1 MPKPIYHE
9 DFYLNIEDL
18 PLILAGPILRRTE
31 PDVVTVWLAL
41 KNSCPVTLRIYST
54 EAGKGAEIDRLLL
67 EGRQTTI
74 QLGQHLHLVAVTA
87 KPIEDVRL
95 EPGQIY
101 AYNLLLEESQENLVT
116 ALKNQDLNAT
126 ISYFPHQLPTFSL
139 PPEDLDHLRIVH
151 GSCRK
156 PHGGELDLLPC
167 LDFLI
172 QESTHLPDE
181 RPHQLF
187 LTGDQIYGDDVADP
201 ILWAASAVGKAL
213 LGWEE
218 NLPLQGGYVE
228 ASQLKPGQR
237 SKIAELEGG
246 LTGMLHG
253 KSEKAKSH
261 LFSFGEYAAVY
272 LFAWSSVLL
281 VHNFPSSKTICTDR
295 KSARRWEKEVSAIK
309 DFTRPLWQVRRA
321 LANVPTYTI
330 CDDHDI
336 SDDWYLN
343 KEWCDRVLSKPLGRR
358 IVQNGLLA
366 YALFQAWGNT
376 PEQFA
381 DGQPGA
387 KLLAAVEK
395 WSAAKGSDGSAWEE
409 IARYLGIPPTNPET
423 GLPQLEPDE
432 NVLVLARDREAL
444 QWHYQLRSSKHEVIV
459 LDTRTW
465 RGYPTE
471 PNKNHAPPMLLSPTA
486 LTRQLQTP
494 LEETDKL
501 ERDDQNKIEA
511 TIVVVPTNLVTLSA
525 IDLVQNLSL
534 KGDRVFSNDVGD
546 SWNFN
551 KEAFTRFL
559 LCLCQRRERVIL
571 LSGDIHY
578 SCAVRLSHWYS
589 FPTQASV
596 LVQLTSS
603 AIKNSEF
610 STRLVHTKIKSLFP
624 EPTEHWLGWQEP
636 FRLVKVPNRY
646 SRWRQLLPWRS
657 NKQKPWQIAIRDGQS
672 PPDWQ
677 YRIEWIKRE
686 QAQLLAWEESPSS
699 AQSQLAFWQQIGNL
713 FSRLWRNRWLQ
724 EGEEVVGRNNLSVV
738 KLQKFQEE
746 TDSAVIQETYWHPP
760 WKSSTTVKSRYFV
773 SLNPDL
779 PSSDSKLQ

>member
-1 MPKPIYHE
+1 LPKSSYNKE
-9 DFYLNIEDL
+9 FYLNIEDL
-18 PLILAGPILRRTE
+18 PLILAGPMLRRTE
-31 PDVVTVWLAL
+31 PEAVTVWLAL
-41 KNSCPVTLRIYST
+41 KNSYPVTLRVYST
-54 EAGKGAEIDRLLL
+54 TEGKGAELDRLLL
-67 EGRQTTI
+67 EGRRTTV

-87 KPIEDVRL
+87 RPIENVRL
-95 EPGQIY
+95 QPGQIY
-101 AYNLLLEESQENLVT
+101 AYNLFLGKSQENLVT
-116 ALKNQDLNAT
+116 SLNAPH
-126 ISYFPHQLPTFSL
+126 INAHLSYFSHQLPTFSL
-139 PPEDLDHLRIVH
+139 PPEDLDCLRIVH

-167 LDFLI
+167 LDVLI
-172 QESTHLPDE
+172 QQSAHLPDA

-201 ILWAASAVGKAL
+201 FLWAASSVGKAL

-218 NLPLQGGYVE
+218 NLPLQGGDVE

-237 SKIAELEGG
+237 SKTAELEGG
-246 LTGMLHG
+246 LTAMLHG

-272 LFAWSSVLL
+272 LFAWSSALL
-281 VHNFPSSKTICTDR
+281 LHNFPSGKSICNDR

-395 WSAAKGSDGSAWEE
+395 WSAARGKDASAWEE
-409 IARYLGIPPTNPET
+409 MARYLGIPPINSAT
-423 GLPQLEPDE
+423 GLPQLEPEE
-432 NVLVLARDREAL
+432 NVLVLARDKEAL
-444 QWHYQLRSSKHEVIV
+444 RWHYHLRISKHEVIV

-465 RGYPTE
+465 RGYPVE
-471 PNKNHAPPMLLSPTA
+471 QNKDTAPPMLLSPQA
-486 LTRQLQTP
+486 LIRQLQMP
-494 LEETDKL
+494 LEEKDEL
-501 ERDDQNKIEA
+501 ERDGKSKIEA
-511 TIVVVPTNLVTLSA
+511 TLLVVPTNLVTLSA
-525 IDLVQNLSL
+525 IDFVQHLSL

-551 KEAFTRFL
+551 QEAFTRLL
-559 LCLCQRRERVIL
+559 LCLCQRRERVII

-578 SCAVRLSHWYS
+578 SCAVRLSHWFS
-589 FPTQASV
+589 FPAQSSV
-596 LVQLTSS
+596 IVQLTSS

-636 FRLVKVPNRY
+636 LRLVK
-646 SRWRQLLPWRS
+646 LPRRRLPRRN
-657 NKQKPWQIAIRDGQS
+657 NKHKPWQIAAKHEQV

-686 QAQLLAWEESPSS
+686 QARSLAWEEQQYSTP
-699 AQSQLAFWQQIGNL
+699 SQLRLWQQIL
-713 FSRLWRNRWLQ
+713 SFFLSWLWRNRWLQ
-724 EGEEVVGRNNLSVV
+724 EGEEVVGRNNLSIV
-738 KLQKFQEE
+738 KLQQFQ
-746 TDSAVIQETYWHPP
+746 TGTNPAVIQETYWHPP
-760 WKSSTTVKSRYFV
+760 WKSSSTVQSRYFV
-773 SLNPDL
+773 CLNPNV
-779 PSSDSKLQ
+779 SSPESKLP

>member
-1 MPKPIYHE
+1 MPKPSYQK
-9 DFYLNIEDL
+9 DFYLNIDDL
-18 PLILAGPILRRTE
+18 PLIVGGPILRRTE
-31 PDVVTVWLAL
+31 QDAVTVWLAL
-41 KNSCPVTLRIYST
+41 KEPRLVTLRVYST
-54 EAGKGAEIDRLLL
+54 EEGKGAELDKLLL
-67 EGRQTTI
+67 EGRQTTV
-74 QLGQHLHLVAVTA
+74 QLGRHLHLVAVTA
-87 KPIEDVRL
+87 QPIENVRL
-95 EPGQIY
+95 KSGQIY
-101 AYNLLLEESQENLVT
+101 AYDMLLGESQEHIVT
-116 ALKNQDLNAT
+116 ALNSQDLNAT
-126 ISYFPHQLPTFSL
+126 ISYFSHQLPTFSL
-139 PPEDLDHLRIVH
+139 PPDDLDRLRIVH

-172 QESTHLPDE
+172 QQSAHLPDE

-201 ILWAASAVGKAL
+201 FLWAASAVGKAL

-218 NLPLQGGYVE
+218 NLPLQQGHVE

-237 SKIAELEGG
+237 SKIAEVEGG
-246 LTGMLHG
+246 FTAMLHG
-253 KSEKAKSH
+253 KSAKAKSH
-261 LFSFGEYAAVY
+261 LFSFGEYAAIY

-281 VHNFPSSKTICTDR
+281 LHNFPSGKTLCPNR

-309 DFTRPLWQVRRA
+309 DFTITLWQVRRA

-343 KEWCDRVLSKPLGRR
+343 REWCDRVLSKPLGRR
-358 IVQNGLLA
+358 VIQNGLLA

-387 KLLAAVEK
+387 KLLSAVEK
-395 WSAAKGSDGSAWEE
+395 WSAAEGTDAFAWEE
-409 IARYLGIPPTNPET
+409 IARYLGIPPINSET
-423 GLPQLEPDE
+423 GLPELESDE
-432 NVLVLARDREAL
+432 DVLVLVRDAEAL
-444 QWHYQLRSSKHEVIV
+444 RWHYHLRTSKHEVIV

-465 RGYPTE
+465 RGYPTKS
-471 PNKNHAPPMLLSPTA
+471 NKDTAPPMLLSPTA

-494 LEETDKL
+494 LEQTDKL
-501 ERDDQNKIEA
+501 EPDGKGKIEA
-511 TIVVVPTNLVTLSA
+511 TIVVIPTNLVTLSL
-525 IDLVQNLSL
+525 IDLIQRFSL

-551 KEAFTRFL
+551 KEAFNKLL
-559 LCLCQRRERVIL
+559 LCLCQRRERVVII
-571 LSGDIHY
+571 SGDIHY
-578 SCAVRLSHWYS
+578 SCAVRISHWFR

-603 AIKNSEF
+603 AIKNSEL

-624 EPTEHWLGWQEP
+624 EPTENWVGWQEP
-636 FRLVKVPNRY
+636 LRLVKLPHRHSY
-646 SRWRQLLPWRS
+646 WRQLFPWHS
-657 NKQKPWQIAIRDGQS
+657 NKQKPWQTEIGDEQS

-686 QAQLLAWEESPSS
+686 KAHSLNWEEQPSS
-699 AQSQLAFWQQIGNL
+699 VKSRFTFWQQITRSL
-713 FSRLWRNRWLQ
+713 VSWLWRNRWLQ
-724 EGEEVVGRNNLSVV
+724 EGKEVVGRNNLSVV
-738 KLQKFQEE
+738 RLQQFQQG
-746 TDSAVIQETYWHPP
+746 TDPAVIQETYWHPP
-760 WKSSTTVKSRYFV
+760 WKSTSTVKSRYFV
-773 SLNPDL
+773 SLNSDL
-779 PSSDSKLQ
+779 PSSESKL